1 MIGLRS
7 PSFWSNFPF
16 SKSNMSEVLNH
27 KQVGQKITRMA
38 FEIYERNLHS
48 SGVVFAGITGMGTSL
63 ASLLASE
70 LRKISPLQVEEVAV
84 ILDKKAVS
92 NSEVKL
98 SQALQVSGKT
108 IILVDD
114 VLNTG
119 KTLVYAMK
127 PFLDQEIYKMEIAVL
142 VNRSHGLF
150 PVRPDYTGY
159 ELATTLNEHIRV
171 DFSENEYSV
180 HLD

>member
-1 MIGLRS
+1 
-7 PSFWSNFPF
+7 
-16 SKSNMSEVLNH
+16 MSEVLNH

-38 FEIYERNLHS
+38 FEIYERNLNS
-48 SGVVFAGITGMGTSL
+48 AGVVFAGITGMGMTL
-63 ASLLASE
+63 ANLLGAE
-70 LRKISPLQVEEVAV
+70 LRKISPMKVEVVEV

-92 NSEVKL
+92 KSEVEL
-98 SQALQVSGKT
+98 SQPIGLSKKT

-127 PFLDQEIYKMEIAVL
+127 PFLDQEIHKMEIAVL

-159 ELATTLNEHIRV
+159 ELATTLSEHIRV
-171 DFSENEYSV
+171 DFSENQYSV
-180 HLD
+180 FLH